1 MKRKSRKIIN
11 EYGKFTVYE
20 RSQQDDDNFNI
31 AAESGKL
38 SLTDQ
43 SLIII
48 RDGLKYNIKWFN
60 PLSWLKVFSYNFAS
74 LKKMP
79 QKLILILAK
88 NICELEGKDVSNF
101 RYLLKE
107 MTPDQEA
114 EYVKNLKKK
123 VENYPNQE

>member
-1 MKRKSRKIIN
+1 MKRKSKKIIN

-60 PLSWLKVFSYNFAS
+60 PFSWLKVFSCNFVS

-79 QKLILILAK
+79 SRLILILAK

-101 RYLLKE
+101 KFLLKE
-107 MTPDQEA
+107 MTAEEEA
-114 EYVKNLKKK
+114 EYTKMIKKK

>member
-60 PLSWLKVFSYNFAS
+60 PFSWFKIFSCNLVS

-79 QKLILILAK
+79 SRLILILAK

-101 RYLLKE
+101 RFLLKE
-107 MTPDQEA
+107 MTAEQEA
-114 EYVKNLKKK
+114 EYVKSLKKK

>member
-20 RSQQDDDNFNI
+20 RSQQDDDNFNF

-60 PLSWLKVFSYNFAS
+60 PFSWLKVFSYNFAS

-79 QKLILILAK
+79 QRLILILAK

-101 RYLLKE
+101 KFLLKE
-107 MTPDQEA
+107 MTAEEEA
-114 EYVKNLKKK
+114 EYTKMIKKK